1 MASHRKHCT
10 LDTHQAASGIP
21 PTASDAARR
30 IWPLLPAPPR
40 SSRLAFQVR
49 PSASDET
56 PDSPQVSC
64 GEPTRQH
71 GCNRMPQAACTHRI
85 WCRKLAAAQN
95 GAPLRVQPRNELR
108 RTARR
113 RLHMEPSERVQQKLL
128 GACASR
134 SDAAAPRYQIQG
146 TRASECKGQQPPRPV
161 LACAASVLLAQKS
174 RPCTRGGRNAQES
187 KLPRACSA
195 EWVRSDASNSCRAP
209 RWMPEAALARVG
221 AHSARLAPS
230 PSGSEQHVHR

>member
-1 MASHRKHCT
+1 MLAASHWKRCT

-21 PTASDAARR
+21 PTASHAARR

-49 PSASDET
+49 PPASDET
-56 PDSPQVSC
+56 PDSPQASC

-71 GCNRMPQAACTHRI
+71 GCNRMPQAACAHRI
-85 WCRKLAAAQN
+85 WRRKLAAAQN

-108 RTARR
+108 RTARC
-113 RLHMEPSERVQQKLL
+113 RLHMEPSERVKQKLL

-146 TRASECKGQQPPRPV
+146 TRAPECKGQQPPRPV
-161 LACAASVLLAQKS
+161 LACAASILLAQKAGLAPAEAEMHKKAS
-174 RPCTRGGRNAQES
+174 FREPARQSGRVLM
-187 KLPRACSA
+187 LPI
-195 EWVRSDASNSCRAP
+195 
-209 RWMPEAALARVG
+209 AAGRRVG
-221 AHSARLAPS
+221 CRKRHSLESARPLS
-230 PSGSEQHVHR
+230 PSCSISVG

>member
-1 MASHRKHCT
+1 MASHWKRCT

-21 PTASDAARR
+21 PIASNAARR

-49 PSASDET
+49 PPASDET
-56 PDSPQVSC
+56 PDSPQASC

-85 WCRKLAAAQN
+85 WCRNLAAAQN

-113 RLHMEPSERVQQKLL
+113 RLHMEPNERVQQKLL

-134 SDAAAPRYQIQG
+134 SDAAAALPDPRHASSRVQG
-146 TRASECKGQQPPRPV
+146 AAAPAPRPRMRSIR
-161 LACAASVLLAQKS
+161 LACTEKPALHPR
-174 RPCTRGGRNAQES
+174 RPKCTRKQA
-187 KLPRACSA
+187 SA
-195 EWVRSDASNSCRAP
+195 S
-209 RWMPEAALARVG
+209 LLGRVG
-221 AHSARLAPS
+221 AFWCF
-230 PSGSEQHVHR
+230 Q